1 MAKLSISDLI
11 ESYVSPGHHDE
22 GPSTS
27 LISIRVDSEVKE
39 ELNLL
44 ASVLGTKPSPLAA
57 ELFIIA
63 LRDAIDSLPDQM
75 KQPFEALEEERQYI
89 ESRR

>member
-1 MAKLSISDLI
+1 MAKVSVADIVN
-11 ESYVSPGHHDE
+11 SYIDPDQRDE

-27 LISIRVDSEVKE
+27 LISIRVPSEVKE

-44 ASVLGTKPSPLAA
+44 ASILQTKPSPLAA
-57 ELFIIA
+57 EIFIVA
-63 LRDAIDSLPDQM
+63 LKEAIDSLPSHM
-75 KQPFEALEEERQYI
+75 TQPFEDLEMERSYR

>member
-1 MAKLSISDLI
+1 MAKTGIANLVDSYISPDHR
-11 ESYVSPGHHDE
+11 EE

-75 KQPFEALEEERQYI
+75 KQPFEALEEERRYI